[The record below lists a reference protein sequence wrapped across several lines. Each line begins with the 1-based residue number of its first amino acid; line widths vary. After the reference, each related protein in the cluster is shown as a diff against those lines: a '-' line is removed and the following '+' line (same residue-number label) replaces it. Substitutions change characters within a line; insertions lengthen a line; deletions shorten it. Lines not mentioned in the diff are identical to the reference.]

1 MRLIRLLIALA
12 CLAFGVI
19 VGALNAQPVT
29 VDLAF
34 TTLRSTVGICIL
46 CSLLL
51 GFVLGGLV
59 LVAGVVVPLQQ
70 RLRAATG
77 ARRPPAAS
85 TGATG

>member
-29 VDLAF
+29 VDLGFA
-34 TTLRSTVGICIL
+34 TLHSTVGICIL
-46 CSLLL
+46 FSLLL

-59 LVAGVVVPLQQ
+59 LVMGVVVPLQQ
-70 RLRAATG
+70 RLRAAT
-77 ARRPPAAS
+77 ATRRAPTTS
-85 TGATG
+85 TGAAG